1 MKKHYNS
8 SMDPIQKLCF
18 EGQNY
23 LLATDYWSAEQVLI
37 EAEQIALNNQD
48 WDSLARLY
56 MPLQEARRQRRQ
68 RSGEGI
74 IKLDLVAHSERD
86 QIDPDRCVEQYPH
99 GQLLIAG
106 FGTIEPAVQARR
118 QVQSQKRYV
127 DVFLSASYWVNG
139 QIGVAIVPTEHVSL
153 PEAGEYSL
161 DELLR
166 RLPAHSLFFPLKELP
181 VGEYRGNAQTFA
193 RTMSWFE
200 QLHQPFLAF
209 ADGISSPVL
218 RIQGYRNVI
227 QVDYACELAHQRLS
241 DTARHLA
248 RQQATESSVGPV
260 SA

>member
-1 MKKHYNS
+1 
-8 SMDPIQKLCF
+8 MDRIQELCF

-23 LLATDYWSAEQVLI
+23 LLATDYWSAEQVLT
-37 EAEQIALNNQD
+37 EAEQIALKHHD

-74 IKLDLVAHSERD
+74 IKLDLVAHSDLD
-86 QIDPDRCVEQYPH
+86 QIDPDRCIEQFPH

-106 FGTIEPAVQARR
+106 FGTLEPAIQARR
-118 QVQSQKRYV
+118 RVQEQKRYV
-127 DVFLSASYWVNG
+127 DVFLGASYWVNG
-139 QIGVAIVPTEHVSL
+139 QVGVAIVPTEQVTL

-166 RLPAHSLFFPLKELP
+166 RLPAHSLFFPLQELP
-181 VGEYRGNAQTFA
+181 VGQCQGNARTFA
-193 RTMSWFE
+193 HTMGWFE

-209 ADGISSPVL
+209 ADGISSPNL
-218 RIQGYRNVI
+218 KIEGYRQVI

-241 DTARHLA
+241 DTARQLA
-248 RQQATESSVGPV
+248 RQRAG
-260 SA
+260 